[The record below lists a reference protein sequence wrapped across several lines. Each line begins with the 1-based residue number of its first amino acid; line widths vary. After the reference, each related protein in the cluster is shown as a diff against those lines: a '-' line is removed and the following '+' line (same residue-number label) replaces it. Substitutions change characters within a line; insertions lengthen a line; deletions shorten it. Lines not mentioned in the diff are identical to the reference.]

1 MVVVRI
7 VHDHVRVAVCARA
20 NKNKRDIDRF
30 IVGRN
35 ILEGEGFTPP
45 LQLCYVHCCLSCCL
59 LDKCFVRKCKNVCAC
74 RYVYY
79 THTHTH
85 THIAAL
91 SDAERHAAVEA
102 STN

>member
-1 MVVVRI
+1 MFT
-7 VHDHVRVAVCARA
+7 AVFPAVFWINA
-20 NKNKRDIDRF
+20 LYVNVKMF
-30 IVGRN
+30 VLVGMY
-35 ILEGEGFTPP
+35 IT
-45 LQLCYVHCCLSCCL
+45 H
-59 LDKCFVRKCKNVCAC
+59 
-74 RYVYY
+74 